1 MDPASSSLTCKR
13 VPSPTLQQ
21 SCLSASLGARG
32 SSKGHFHALEH
43 VDDCSSS
50 NTPSVQVP
58 RAIHVQFAAQ
68 GAAANPHALTAG
80 SLPACR
86 SLFSIKHLWMSPG
99 QTLGKDQSLH
109 TCLYQP
115 FLPAAGM
122 LSGCADSRAPPV
134 GPFLAARTSACAA
147 AC

>member
-1 MDPASSSLTCKR
+1 MCTQPYSATELPLSFSGCTWLFQRTLPCPGHPR
-13 VPSPTLQQ
+13 VYLYQ
-21 SCLSASLGARG
+21 
-32 SSKGHFHALEH
+32 EH

-50 NTPSVQVP
+50 NAPSVQVP
-58 RAIHVQFAAQ
+58 RAIHVLFAAL
-68 GAAANPHALTAG
+68 GAAAHPQALTAG

-86 SLFSIKHLWMSPG
+86 SLFSIKHLWMSLG

-122 LSGCADSRAPPV
+122 MSGCADSRAPPV